1 MYITLSTLVLLWT
14 PPEPA
19 PYAAVLALL
28 PVSKLSFLGSR
39 IKCGFDIRHFL
50 VYFISVLG
58 DSRFHYEPF
67 NIAHWC
73 RLAFSSFSSFLS
85 LSIERMNFY
94 LRWFLLLVSFSF
106 YVNQFHFFPLME
118 KFVMVRRGEDER
130 ERKGETGNVKKEW
143 KTDFCR
149 EATGKVKYKRFAIK
163 ILIWFEEH
171 INRGKL
177 KGKGI
182 PPDMSTRDTSF
193 RLYGRRRKYTRW
205 KSFSIRTLKVFFP
218 TSMSANRLSWNTIN
232 FKIPLTESIE

>member
-85 LSIERMNFY
+85 LYREWIFIWDDFFF
-94 LRWFLLLVSFSF
+94 WFLFLFMWINSIFSTDGKIR
-106 YVNQFHFFPLME
+106 YGQE
-118 KFVMVRRGEDER
+118 RGR
-130 ERKGETGNVKKEW
+130 KGRKGETGNVKKEW